1 MSERKGEY
9 IMKPYAI
16 VEWNDTKSEAKG
28 WLCVYNLVEHYSGGG
43 VRMHPSVTK
52 EEVIRL
58 AKMMAYKYNAAGADD
73 CGGMKAGIVYDSK
86 APDAY
91 EVLKRFI
98 QAIRPYVDLGLGIGA
113 DLGTKG
119 PDFYR
124 IFDELGMRVPATKTH
139 CEDPVCIKGRE
150 QIPILVDAMI
160 DGFTL
165 NDAMT
170 GYGVA
175 FAADEAWKI
184 RHQEAGGA
192 RVVIQGFGCVGASCA
207 SKMKQLGY
215 TVIGIA
221 DAQNLVV
228 CEEGLDVAEL
238 IAHKNQ
244 YGEMDPAY
252 FPETYAVR
260 PNTDWL
266 DIDCDILIPAALED
280 VINAGNADKL
290 GDKLLVEGANIP
302 VSAEADE
309 VLRKRNVDMV
319 PDFIANVGA
328 IRFFSRCR
336 RCQIEF
342 TAEGAI
348 RDIEEGVRD
357 NVRMLFAEKDKS
369 GRYIRDIAYE
379 RFEPTIQTDFEFTSN
394 R

>member
-1 MSERKGEY
+1 
-9 IMKPYAI
+9 MKPYVV
-16 VEWNDTKSEAKG
+16 VEWNDTETEAHG
-28 WLCVYNLVEHYSGGG
+28 WLCIYNLVKHYAGGG
-43 VRMHPSVTK
+43 TRMHPSVTK

-58 AKMMAYKYNAAGADD
+58 AKMMAYKYNAAGAEDS
-73 CGGMKAGIVYDSK
+73 GGMKAGIVYDSK

-91 EVLKRFI
+91 EVLKRFM
-98 QAIRPYVDLGLGIGA
+98 QAVRPYVDLGLGIGA
-113 DLGTKG
+113 DLGTRG
-119 PDFYR
+119 SD
-124 IFDELGMRVPATKTH
+124 IFKIFEELGMRVPATKSH
-139 CEDPVCIKGRE
+139 CEDPVCIKGRAM
-150 QIPILVDAMI
+150 IPVLSEAMI

-175 FAADEAWKI
+175 FAADEAWKL
-184 RHQEAGGA
+184 RHNAANGA
-192 RVVIQGFGCVGASCA
+192 KVLIQGFGCVGASCA
-207 SKMKQLGY
+207 AKMKALGY

-221 DAQNLVV
+221 DAQNLVT
-228 CEEGLDVAEL
+228 CEKGLDVATL

-252 FPETYAVR
+252 FEKDYVVR
-260 PNTDWL
+260 PNTEWL
-266 DIDCDILIPAALED
+266 DVDCDILIPAALED
-280 VINAGNADKL
+280 VINAKNVDKL

-348 RDIEEGVRD
+348 RDIEEGVRQ
-357 NVRMLFAEKDKS
+357 NVKDLYEEKDKT
-369 GRYIRDIAYE
+369 GKYIRDIAYE
-379 RFEPTIQTDFEFTSN
+379 KFEPTIQDEFEFTPNIES
-394 R
+394 